1 MPLLLKKPSALPGFK
16 WALGYVV
23 LYLLLL
29 VLIPLGGLF
38 FKSATLGWAGWWHA
52 LLTARVLAA
61 FEVSFG
67 TALAAALI
75 NGLAGLPLAWFL
87 CRYEFPGRRLLDAL
101 IDLPFAMPTAVAGI
115 TLATLF
121 VPQGWAGRLLA
132 PLGITVAYTRL
143 GITLALVFIGLPFV
157 VRSLQPVIE
166 ELDPAVE
173 EAASGLGASWWG
185 AFWRVIFPE
194 LGPALL
200 TGFSLAFARCVGEY
214 GSVVFIAGNMPMRTE
229 IVPLLIITKLEQYD
243 YAGATAL
250 GSAMLMASFILLLAI
265 NHLQARLQRSTQ

>member
-1 MPLLLKKPSALPGFK
+1 
-16 WALGYVV
+16 
-23 LYLLLL
+23 
-29 VLIPLGGLF
+29 LGGLF
-38 FKSATLGWAGWWHA
+38 FKSASLGWAGWWHA
-52 LLTARVLAA
+52 LLTPRVLAA

-67 TALAAALI
+67 TALAAAII
-75 NGLAGLPLAWFL
+75 NGLVGLPLAWFL
-87 CRYEFPGRRLLDAL
+87 CRSDFPGRKLVDAL
-101 IDLPFAMPTAVAGI
+101 IDLPVAMPTAVAGI
-115 TLATLF
+115 TLTTLF
-121 VPQGWAGRLLA
+121 VPQGWVGRLLA

-157 VRSLQPVIE
+157 VRCLQPIIE
-166 ELDPAVE
+166 ELDPAME
-173 EAASGLGASWWG
+173 EAASSLGATWWQ

-214 GSVVFIAGNMPMRTE
+214 GSIVFIAGNMPMKTE

-250 GSAMLMASFILLLAI
+250 AAAMLVVSFLLLLAI
-265 NHLQARLQRSTQ
+265 NQLQARLQRNR

>member
-1 MPLLLKKPSALPGFK
+1 MPLLLKKPSALPGFG

-52 LLTARVLAA
+52 LLTPRVLAA

-75 NGLAGLPLAWFL
+75 NGVVGLPLAWFL
-87 CRYEFPGRRLLDAL
+87 CRYDFPGRRLADAL

-115 TLATLF
+115 ALTSLF

-132 PLGITVAYTRL
+132 PLGISVAYTRL

-173 EAASGLGASWWG
+173 EAASGLGASWAQ
-185 AFWRVIFPE
+185 AFRRVIFPE

-214 GSVVFIAGNMPMRTE
+214 GSIVFIAGNMPMKTE

-250 GSAMLMASFILLLAI
+250 ASAMLLVSFILLLLI
-265 NHLQARLQRSTQ
+265 NHLQARLQAGAQ

>member
-1 MPLLLKKPSALPGFK
+1 MPLLLKRPSALPGFG
-16 WALGYVV
+16 WALGYVIF
-23 LYLLLL
+23 YLLLL

-38 FKSATLGWAGWWHA
+38 FKSASLGWAGWWHA
-52 LLTARVLAA
+52 LLTPRVLAA

-67 TALAAALI
+67 TALAAAII
-75 NGLAGLPLAWFL
+75 NGLVGLPLAWFL
-87 CRYEFPGRRLLDAL
+87 CRYDFPGRKLVDSL

-115 TLATLF
+115 TLTTLF
-121 VPQGWAGRLLA
+121 VPQGWVGRLLA

-157 VRSLQPVIE
+157 VRCLQPIIE
-166 ELDPAVE
+166 ELDPAME
-173 EAASGLGASWWG
+173 EAASSLGATWWQ

-214 GSVVFIAGNMPMRTE
+214 GSIVFIAGNMPMKTE

-250 GSAMLMASFILLLAI
+250 AAAMLVVSFLLLLAI
-265 NHLQARLQRSTQ
+265 NQLQARLQRNR

>member
-1 MPLLLKKPSALPGFK
+1 MPLLLKRPSALPGFG
-16 WALGYVV
+16 WAMGYVIF
-23 LYLLLL
+23 YLLLL

-38 FKSATLGWAGWWHA
+38 FKSASLGWAGLWQA
-52 LLTARVLAA
+52 LLTPRVLAA

-67 TALAAALI
+67 TALAAAII
-75 NGLAGLPLAWFL
+75 NGLVGLPLAWFL
-87 CRYEFPGRRLLDAL
+87 CRYDFPGRKLVDSL

-115 TLATLF
+115 TLTTLF
-121 VPQGWAGRLLA
+121 VPQGWVGRLLA

-157 VRSLQPVIE
+157 VRCLQPIIE
-166 ELDPAVE
+166 ELDPAME
-173 EAASGLGASWWG
+173 EAASSLGATWWQ

-214 GSVVFIAGNMPMRTE
+214 GSIVFIAGNMPMKTE

-250 GSAMLMASFILLLAI
+250 AAAMLVVSFLLLLAI
-265 NHLQARLQRSTQ
+265 NQLQARLQRNR

>member
-16 WALGYVV
+16 WALGYVA

-52 LLTARVLAA
+52 LLTPRVLAA

-75 NGLAGLPLAWFL
+75 NGVVGLPLAWFL
-87 CRYEFPGRRLLDAL
+87 CRYDFPGRRLADAL

-115 TLATLF
+115 ALTSLF

-132 PLGITVAYTRL
+132 PLGISVAYTRL

-173 EAASGLGASWWG
+173 EAASGLGASWAQ
-185 AFWRVIFPE
+185 AFRRVIFPE

-200 TGFSLAFARCVGEY
+200 TGFSLAFARSVGEY
-214 GSVVFIAGNMPMRTE
+214 GSIVFIAGNMPMKTE

-250 GSAMLMASFILLLAI
+250 ASAMLLVSFILLLLI
-265 NHLQARLQRSTQ
+265 NHLQARLQAGAQ